1 MRYEKYKE
9 NIELS
14 KLGLG
19 AIRLPQTA
27 PGFAGPIDEPQT
39 QKIIDHCMALG
50 VNYYDTAYIYHSGK
64 SEVVLGR
71 ALSKYPRESFYVAD
85 KFNVQ
90 ANPDYKAQYAEQ
102 LSRLQM
108 KYIDF
113 YLLHGVTDLT
123 VADYETSGCIPYFQ
137 EQKRAGRIKY
147 LGFSFHGTPECLEML
162 LEKHPWDFVQIQ
174 LNFYDW
180 YHGTAKRQYE
190 ILCQR
195 DIPIMVMEPIHGG
208 MLANLP
214 ESCQK
219 LLPEKASPADLAL
232 RFVMELPG
240 AAVILSGMSNLQQV
254 QENIATADGGRQ
266 LTKEEHAALKQISEI
281 LRRKIAV
288 PCTGCRYCCDNCPQ
302 GLDIPVLLSAYNEY
316 RDDAAAL
323 GDSAMASWRLARLKA
338 LPENQQPGACIGCG
352 SCTSHCPQA
361 LEIPKYMREMAEML
375 H

>member
-50 VNYYDTAYIYHSGK
+50 VNYYDTAYIYHGGK

-147 LGFSFHGTPECLEML
+147 LGFRT
-162 LEKHPWDFVQIQ
+162 D
-174 LNFYDW
+174 
-180 YHGTAKRQYE
+180 
-190 ILCQR
+190 
-195 DIPIMVMEPIHGG
+195 
-208 MLANLP
+208 
-214 ESCQK
+214 
-219 LLPEKASPADLAL
+219 PAQFL
-232 RFVMELPG
+232 
-240 AAVILSGMSNLQQV
+240 
-254 QENIATADGGRQ
+254 
-266 LTKEEHAALKQISEI
+266 
-281 LRRKIAV
+281 
-288 PCTGCRYCCDNCPQ
+288 
-302 GLDIPVLLSAYNEY
+302 
-316 RDDAAAL
+316 
-323 GDSAMASWRLARLKA
+323 
-338 LPENQQPGACIGCG
+338 
-352 SCTSHCPQA
+352 
-361 LEIPKYMREMAEML
+361 
-375 H
+375 